1 MRRLKGGEKLKPN
14 KAHAALAT
22 KQSEAKWIGNFNMF
36 NLRAFQN
43 SNKVLLQITVT
54 RKNVVVRSKK
64 KKLMIPLII
73 PQVTANEEKGQIQHY
88 AFLLNTVRV

>member
-1 MRRLKGGEKLKPN
+1 MTDAPYDSMNKNATFERRGKLKPN

-64 KKLMIPLII
+64 KIDDS
-73 PQVTANEEKGQIQHY
+73 ANNSPSHGK
-88 AFLLNTVRV
+88 